1 MKDLFL
7 DLPNVEKVRARFQ
20 WLFANN
26 KFVIDKTGVKTVEI
40 INGVFIADESVIF
53 GTEDQ
58 SYIKRELEWYKSM
71 SLSVNDIPP
80 PIPEIWKRVADKNGL
95 IHSNYGWCI
104 FSKDNHSQ
112 YDSCLAALKND
123 IDTRRATMIYTR
135 PSIQQEYNR
144 DGMSDFICTNNVHFF
159 IRNDQLI
166 SSVFMRSNDA
176 VFGYKNDWSWH
187 KHIQEQLLNDLKGTY
202 SNLVLGPIIWN
213 SGSIHVYERHFKFLE
228 KETK

>member
-1 MKDLFL
+1 LTL
-7 DLPNVEKVRARFQ
+7 
-20 WLFANN
+20 
-26 KFVIDKTGVKTVEI
+26 
-40 INGVFIADESVIF
+40 
-53 GTEDQ
+53 
-58 SYIKRELEWYKSM
+58 RELEWYKSM